1 MNLSTS
7 PVAAPGQIKRKSSTS
22 SASSKAK
29 ASSPSLKRA
38 GSSAG
43 KRVVKRNASTPPVR
57 GLSRDP
63 SVGPSEADNDET
75 ISERGSS
82 QAPPNEEE
90 KEKVAEEDAG
100 EESEEETKDLG
111 VDDFD
116 MRMMIQSELDRRKQD
131 MRLLMESFSDE
142 QMARFEAWSRSG
154 FNKNNVRKLVSQVL
168 NQPCSPTMAL
178 AVAGFA
184 KVFVGEIIE
193 KAREVMSDLN
203 EEGPMRPDHIREAY
217 RQYKKETGLI
227 PENNYQRRLLR

>member
-1 MNLSTS
+1 MNPSTS
-7 PVAAPGQIKRKSSTS
+7 PAAVAAPSPIKRKE
-22 SASSKAK
+22 
-29 ASSPSLKRA
+29 LDLQLEEEF
-38 GSSAG
+38 
-43 KRVVKRNASTPPVR
+43 VKRNASTPPVR
-57 GLSRDP
+57 GSSRDP
-63 SVGPSEADNDET
+63 SVGPSEADNDEVR
-75 ISERGSS
+75 SERDNS
-82 QAPPNEEE
+82 QAPQGEEE
-90 KEKVAEEDAG
+90 KEKVAEDDAG

-111 VDDFD
+111 ADDFD

-193 KAREVMSDLN
+193 KAREVMADWN

-217 RQYKKETGLI
+217 RQYKNETGLI

>member
-1 MNLSTS
+1 MNPTSASS
-7 PVAAPGQIKRKSSTS
+7 PVATPLKRKSSTS
-22 SASSKAK
+22 VPTTKGKAG
-29 ASSPSLKRA
+29 SPTLKRA
-38 GSSAG
+38 GSTAG

-57 GLSRDP
+57 GSSRDP
-63 SVGPSEADNDET
+63 SVGPSEADNDEFS
-75 ISERGSS
+75 SEKDGS
-82 QAPPNEEE
+82 QVPQPEED
-90 KEKVAEEDAG
+90 KEKVAEDDVG
-100 EESEEETKDLG
+100 EESEEETKELG

-116 MRMMIQSELDRRKQD
+116 MRMMIQSELDRRKED

-193 KAREVMSDLN
+193 KAREVMSDWN
-203 EEGPMRPDHIREAY
+203 EEGPLRPDHIREAY
-217 RQYKKETGLI
+217 RQYKKETGHI

>member
-1 MNLSTS
+1 MNPNTS
-7 PVAAPGQIKRKSSTS
+7 PVAPPGQIKRKSSTS
-22 SASSKAK
+22 SASNKAK
-29 ASSPSLKRA
+29 APSPSLKRA
-38 GSSAG
+38 GSSTG

-57 GLSRDP
+57 GSSRNP
-63 SVGPSEADNDET
+63 SVGPSEADNEET
-75 ISERGSS
+75 ISERGNS

-111 VDDFD
+111 ADDFD
-116 MRMMIQSELDRRKQD
+116 IRMMIQSELDRRKQD